1 MALQIR
7 RGLATDRA
15 AVTPAAG
22 ELLYTTDQHKL
33 YVGDG
38 STAGGTLVTGSGIS
52 NLVED
57 TSPQLGGNLDVN
69 SYSIVSTSN
78 GNIALDPNGSGTIQ
92 LNANITTTGNI
103 TKTGELNIT
112 PTTLL
117 SIGRNTDQIDGNLY
131 ITRNSYSSAIAQ
143 GVTFAQHHN
152 TPDTVNHTF
161 YRSRGTSAAQ
171 LAVTQGDKLGEIVF
185 AGFEGT
191 GPVFGARIDVT
202 VDGTVATSRIPTK
215 IAFITNSTVNTTV
228 RAEISSTGL
237 KVNSIQNL
245 SGTDLTLTATTDLT
259 LTATTVKIAGDVQI
273 NSQGDLKFADAD
285 SSNYVAFQAPAS
297 VGSNITWT
305 LPSTTGI
312 AGEVLTAG
320 GGGVLSWSAPLASA
334 APASATSAGMTGQ
347 IAFDAT
353 HIYVCIAPATW
364 VRATLAT
371 WS

>member
-38 STAGGTLVTGSGIS
+38 STAGGNLISGSGLTDVV
-52 NLVED
+52 ND
-57 TSPQLGGNLDVN
+57 TSPQLGGDLDVN
-69 SYSIVSTSN
+69 GKKIVSTGN
-78 GNIALDPNGSGTIQ
+78 GNIDLDPAGTGEV
-92 LNANITTTGNI
+92 LVNANIAITGNI
-103 TKTGELNIT
+103 IKTGELNIT

-117 SIGRNTDQIDGNLY
+117 SIGNNTSLVNGNLY
-131 ITRNSYSSAIAQ
+131 LTRNSYSGATGQ
-143 GVTFAQHHN
+143 GFTFAQHHE
-152 TPDTVNHTF
+152 TADSVNFNF
-161 YRSRGTSAAQ
+161 YRSRGTGT
-171 LAVTQGDKLGEIVF
+171 VPTVVVNGDDIADIAFIGWD
-185 AGFEGT
+185 GT
-191 GPVFGARIDVT
+191 GRAAGAAISAT
-202 VDGTVATSRIPTK
+202 VEGVPTTGHIPTK
-215 IAFITNSTVNTTV
+215 VSFGTDNGSTLAI
-228 RAEISSTGL
+228 RAELSSAGIW

-245 SGTDLTLTATTDLT
+245 SGSTLT
-259 LTATTVKIAGDVQI
+259 LTATTVNVAGDLQI
-273 NSQGDLKFADAD
+273 NAQGDLRFADAD

-320 GGGVLSWSAPLASA
+320 VSGVLSWSAPLASA

>member
-52 NLVED
+52 NVVED
-57 TSPQLGGNLDVN
+57 TTPQLGGNLDVN
-69 SYSIVSTSN
+69 SRSIVSTSN
-78 GNIALDPNGSGTIQ
+78 GDIILDPNGTGTIA

-103 TKTGELNIT
+103 TKTGELNISPT
-112 PTTLL
+112 LVTSFGNDTTLV
-117 SIGRNTDQIDGNLY
+117 DGNVI
-131 ITRNSYSSAIAQ
+131 ITRNSYATTPGQ
-143 GVTFAQHHN
+143 GFTFAQHHE
-152 TPDTVNHTF
+152 TADAVNFTF
-161 YRSRGTSAAQ
+161 YRTRGTGVSRTAISN
-171 LAVTQGDKLGEIVF
+171 GDDIVDLVF
-185 AGFEGT
+185 AGHDGT
-191 GPVFGARIDVT
+191 STPIGAGNIACQ
-202 VDGTVATSRIPTK
+202 VDGAV
-215 IAFITNSTVNTTV
+215 
-228 RAEISSTGL
+228 STGKIPGRFRFAL
-237 KVNSIQNL
+237 HDGITTGGSGLRAVAELNSAGVWKVNSIQNY
-245 SGTDLTLTATTDLT
+245 SGTDLT

-273 NSQGDLKFADAD
+273 NAQGDLRFADAD
-285 SSNYVAFQAPAS
+285 SSNYVAFQAPAL

-334 APASATSAGMTGQ
+334 APATATSAGMTGQ

-353 HIYVCIAPATW
+353 HIYVCVAPATW